1 MHTHTVH
8 CTDCAMQM
16 CLTNFKQA
24 HVCKLNTNVLLHQVK
39 THNSKMKVRP
49 RQQTRGTH
57 RPQALTSQAWA
68 AECNSASVPLTH
80 KAMQNSSDHVR
91 TCHTSSTCYSNVQWS
106 SHRPILQTYKQPR
119 TASRGD
125 INEHVRTLRPRW
137 KRSLPTTNLATQ
149 LTKQYCAPHLVRNM

>member
-106 SHRPILQTYKQPR
+106 SHRPILQTYNQLV
-119 TASRGD
+119 ASRLHSKD
-125 INEHVRTLRPRW
+125 TEHVKPHVRHIGPRW
-137 KRSLPTTNLATQ
+137 ERSP
-149 LTKQYCAPHLVRNM
+149 C